1 MSLSTAI
8 GAALDAHLPNPAGL
22 VAAQDGP
29 DRLELLVAAGSSVGV
44 ELEHL
49 DHLVRDPCRP
59 SWTIDELRGWGDRLA
74 QRVTY
79 LMEPLVVLE
88 VDDAGGT
95 VELRSQSP
103 TPRGQ
108 LRSYYE
114 VQLRK
119 EGTLRLERIAFD
131 ATTRRRQATT
141 FQLSREV
148 LERLADDLAD
158 CARVP

>member
-8 GAALDAHLPNPAGL
+8 AAALDAWPDQPGI
-22 VAAQDGP
+22 VSAQDGP
-29 DRLELLVAAGSSVGV
+29 DRLELTLSSNAPVGV
-44 ELEHL
+44 MLEHL
-49 DHLVRDPCRP
+49 DFAVSDPSRSP
-59 SWTIDELRGWGDRLA
+59 WTIDELRGWADRLA
-74 QRVTY
+74 KHVTY

-88 VDDAGGT
+88 VDAQGGE

-114 VQLRK
+114 VRLNVA
-119 EGTLRLERIAFD
+119 GTLRLHRVAFD
-131 ATTRRRQATT
+131 ATDRKRRPTP

-158 CARVP
+158 TAHGR